1 MLTKWQMK
9 MMTITMNSKK
19 MEQKVSIAG
28 YLRFFYSVESTF
40 FVEYD
45 DDDNQK
51 SDEGGDNDDEENDH
65 NGKALEIVLYLK
77 S

>member
-1 MLTKWQMK
+1 
-9 MMTITMNSKK
+9 MNSKK
-19 MEQKVSIAG
+19 MEKKVSIAG

-51 SDEGGDNDDEENDH
+51 SDDGGDNLNR
-65 NGKALEIVLYLK
+65 KALVSMSHHGQFGL
-77 S
+77 

>member
-1 MLTKWQMK
+1 MCNYYPLTQ
-9 MMTITMNSKK
+9 S
-19 MEQKVSIAG
+19 
-28 YLRFFYSVESTF
+28 FFSVFHSVESTF